1 MSGTAY
7 ARERVIRVEDIDPR
21 HRHTIIR
28 QLFEHLPQG
37 GSLQLV
43 VDHDPKPL
51 RFQLEAGSS
60 ARSEWMYLEE
70 GPPIWRVRL
79 RRWAS
84 DR

>member
-21 HRHTIIR
+21 HRHTVIR

-43 VDHDPKPL
+43 VDHDPKHL
-51 RFQLEAGSS
+51 RFLLEAPCSS
-60 ARSEWMYLEE
+60 CCEWTCIEK

-84 DR
+84 GS